1 MSDAFKFI
9 IIILVFMLFNLVPLI
24 ATGLDT
30 AKRDYIVSKENEE
43 CKPQFIP
50 FAYVLSD
57 GNETSAE
64 YLNYCIEKH
73 QADFIEIFIEPFR
86 IMIDFFAKIGF
97 NFINITDSL
106 TGALDDITGGIF
118 NIEDTF
124 TNLLSGAIESVTAIT
139 DGIYNKLDSVNGII
153 NGITGGIEDVITDAI
168 QPETL
173 GTIIEKA
180 NVTFEPSGG

>member
-9 IIILVFMLFNLVPLI
+9 IIILVFMLFTLVPLL
-24 ATGLDT
+24 ATGIT
-30 AKRDYIVSKENEE
+30 AAKGDFKASKENGE
-43 CKPQFIP
+43 CKPKYIP
-50 FAYVLSD
+50 FAYILSD
-57 GNETSAE
+57 GNETTPD

-73 QADFIEIFIEPFR
+73 QADFIEIFVEPFR

-124 TNLLSGAIESVTAIT
+124 TKMLSGTIESVTAIT
-139 DGIYNKLDSVNGII
+139 DGIYDKLDSVNSVI
-153 NGITGGIEDVITDAI
+153 NGITGGIEDVIVKSI
-168 QPETL
+168 QSDTL
-173 GTIIEKA
+173 GTVIEEA
-180 NVTFEPSGG
+180 NVTLQPGGG

>member
-9 IIILVFMLFNLVPLI
+9 IIILVFMLFNLVPLL
-24 ATGLDT
+24 ATGIKA
-30 AKRDYIVSKENEE
+30 AKRDYIVSKENGE

-50 FAYVLSD
+50 FAYILSD
-57 GNETSAE
+57 GNETTPD

-73 QADFIEIFIEPFR
+73 QTDFIEIFIEPFR
-86 IMIDFFAKIGF
+86 IMIDFFAKMGF

-106 TGALDDITGGIF
+106 TGALDDITNGIF

-124 TNLLSGAIESVTAIT
+124 TKLLSGTIESVTTIT
-139 DGIYNKLDSVNGII
+139 DGIYQKLDSVNDLI

-168 QPETL
+168 KPETL
-173 GTIIEKA
+173 GTIIESA
-180 NVTFEPSGG
+180 NITFNPSDG